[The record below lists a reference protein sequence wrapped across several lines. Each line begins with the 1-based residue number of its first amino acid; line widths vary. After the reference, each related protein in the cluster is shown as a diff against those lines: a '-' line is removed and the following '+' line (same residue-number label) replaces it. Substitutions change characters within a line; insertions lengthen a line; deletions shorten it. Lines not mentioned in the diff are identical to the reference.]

1 MSVKH
6 PIISVT
12 GSSGAGT
19 TSVRRTFEQIF
30 RREGVTAAFIEGDA
44 FHRYDRAGMKTAMT
58 EEMSKGNVNFSHFGA
73 SANLLK
79 ELEALF
85 CEYGERGTGRT
96 RHYVHDLDESEIYGQ
111 PAGTFTPWEDL
122 PKDTE
127 LLFYEGLHGAVVT
140 ETVNTARC
148 ADLKIGVVPV
158 INLEWIQKIH
168 RDKEQRGYSEGAI
181 VDTILRRMPDYVHFI
196 CPQFTE
202 TDINFRRRTSRWSSF
217 AFAIHA
223 ASISPTSSP

>member
-1 MSVKH
+1 MSAT
-6 PIISVT
+6 PQSL
-12 GSSGAGT
+12 
-19 TSVRRTFEQIF
+19 RRAD
-30 RREGVTAAFIEGDA
+30 VDYPDA
-44 FHRYDRAGMKTAMT
+44 RSR
-58 EEMSKGNVNFSHFGA
+58 
-73 SANLLK
+73 
-79 ELEALF
+79 
-85 CEYGERGTGRT
+85 
-96 RHYVHDLDESEIYGQ
+96 
-111 PAGTFTPWEDL
+111 
-122 PKDTE
+122 
-127 LLFYEGLHGAVVT
+127 
-140 ETVNTARC
+140 

-168 RDKEQRGYSEGAI
+168 REKEQRGYSEGAI